1 MEFGIF
7 DHLDRGDLPLKEYYE
22 ERLKVIEAYDR
33 GGFYSYHVAEHHS
46 TPLGMAP
53 SPSIFLAAVAQR
65 TQRLRFGPMVYALPF
80 HHPIRLIE
88 EICMLDQISGG
99 RLEMGFGR
107 GASPIELG
115 LYGQNPADSQRIY
128 EESLELILRGL
139 SEKVLN
145 FKGEFFSYDNVPMEL
160 EPLQKPHPPIWYG
173 VHSPESAERAARSG
187 LHIMSL
193 DGAHETRSFTD
204 RYREV
209 WQETH
214 GRSQRM
220 PKMGIGRFIVVA
232 ESDNEALSIARRA
245 YLKWHRSFNH
255 LYNARGG
262 RPRHPRPPD
271 FDSVMETGL
280 GYAGTAKSVSAFL
293 QSQLA
298 ESGSTYLV
306 GQFAFGDLS
315 PSETLLS
322 IELFTRHVM
331 PELNSS

>member
-1 MEFGIF
+1 
-7 DHLDRGDLPLKEYYE
+7 
-22 ERLKVIEAYDR
+22 
-33 GGFYSYHVAEHHS
+33 
-46 TPLGMAP
+46 
-53 SPSIFLAAVAQR
+53 
-65 TQRLRFGPMVYALPF
+65 
-80 HHPIRLIE
+80 
-88 EICMLDQISGG
+88 MLDQISGG

-115 LYGQNPADSQRIY
+115 LYGQNPVDSQRIY

-145 FKGEFFSYDNVPMEL
+145 FKGEFFSYENVPMEL
-160 EPLQKPHPPIWYG
+160 DPLQKPYPPIWYG
-173 VHSPESAERAARSG
+173 VHSPESAERAAQNG

-193 DGAHETRSFTD
+193 DTAHETRSFTD

-209 WQETH
+209 WLETH
-214 GRSQRM
+214 VGSQAM
-220 PKMGIGRFIVVA
+220 PKIGIGRFIVVA

-255 LYNARGG
+255 LYNVRGG

-315 PSETLLS
+315 LSETLLS
-322 IELFTRHVM
+322 IELFTRQVL